1 MNKVKGYRNM
11 LNETQLDW
19 ANMLNI
25 SRTTFNKKECGI
37 VPFNDYEKK
46 TIKSHINNVLETQ
59 GERLVTIDELF
70 FS

>member
-25 SRTTFNKKECGI
+25 SRTTLNKNLYGI
-37 VPFNDYEKK
+37 SSF
-46 TIKSHINNVLETQ
+46 LC
-59 GERLVTIDELF
+59 L
-70 FS
+70 

>member
-37 VPFNDYEKK
+37 VCLQK
-46 TIKSHINNVLETQ
+46 
-59 GERLVTIDELF
+59 R
-70 FS
+70 

>member
-1 MNKVKGYRNM
+1 MNKIKGYRNM

-19 ANMLNI
+19 ARMLNI
-25 SRTTFNKKECGI
+25 SRVSFNKKESGT

-46 TIKSHINNVLETQ
+46 KIKSHINSVLEAQ
-59 GERLVTIDELF
+59 GERSVTIDELF

>member
-19 ANMLNI
+19 AHML
-25 SRTTFNKKECGI
+25 NKKECGI

-46 TIKSHINNVLETQ
+46 KIKSHINSVLETQ